1 MSGNEGIIYSRPAS
15 PELATEFSE
24 EVMDVSR
31 PWALPLGQDRENPGA
46 SILHGRTV
54 ETNRYGVFSFFSFFL
69 PFAIQEGGVGS
80 LVFYL

>member
-31 PWALPLGQDRENPGA
+31 PWAVLGTAPRPRQGK
-46 SILHGRTV
+46 SWSHH
-54 ETNRYGVFSFFSFFL
+54 
-69 PFAIQEGGVGS
+69 FAWAYS
-80 LVFYL
+80 